1 MPFVSRDSFHQLNS
15 NNWEPAELHNPIN
28 ENEPLLRGSLF
39 RSLFE
44 AVNSNVKDIHLLK
57 YLKQAM
63 YLKKKK
69 VVSLNRYIY
78 QELSIIMNLNKPG
91 VRKN

>member
-1 MPFVSRDSFHQLNS
+1 LFQETPFHQLNS
-15 NNWEPAELHNPIN
+15 NNWKPAELQNPIN

-39 RSLFE
+39 RSLFA
-44 AVNSNVKDIHLLK
+44 AVNSNVKKGQHLLK

-69 VVSLNRYIY
+69 VASLNRYIY